1 MATIDSGPDATLDLW
16 DYRRRVADLYTRL
29 REMDPA
35 TGHSLWTATRDQLFR
50 THSQSPLSTQQQESF
65 PGLAYWPYDPAL
77 RTVATVEAVS
87 GQPIALAHSGE
98 GATVAH
104 LFGRA
109 HFQIANANLVLDMY
123 WLDDYAGG
131 VFMPFKDE
139 TNGASTYGGGRYLLD
154 TAKGADL
161 GHDGDGVI
169 VDLNFAY
176 HPSCAHNPQWSCP
189 LAPPG
194 SRLPIAIRGG
204 ERLSQ

>member
-1 MATIDSGPDATLDLW
+1 MDATDSGLDATLDLW

-29 REMDPA
+29 RVMDPA
-35 TGHSLWTATRDQLFR
+35 GGHGLWTATRDQLLR
-50 THSQSPLSTQQQESF
+50 THSQSPLPTQQRESF
-65 PGLAYWPYDPAL
+65 PGLVYWPYDPSL
-77 RTVATVEAVS
+77 RTVATLEVGS

-98 GATVAH
+98 GATVAR

-109 HFQIANANLVLDMY
+109 HFQLASTNLTLDMY

-131 VFMPFKDE
+131 VFVPFKDE
-139 TNGASTYGGGRYLLD
+139 TNGDSTYGGGRYLLD

-169 VDLNFAY
+169 VDFNFAY
-176 HPSCAHNPQWSCP
+176 HPSCAHNPRWSCP

-194 SRLPIAIRGG
+194 SRLPIAIQGG

>member
-1 MATIDSGPDATLDLW
+1 VEATDSGLEATLDLW

-29 REMDPA
+29 RAMDPVG
-35 TGHSLWTATRDQLFR
+35 GHGLWTATRDQLFR
-50 THSQSPLSTQQQESF
+50 THSQSPLPAQQRDSF
-65 PGLAYWPYDPAL
+65 PGLVYWPYDPSL
-77 RTVATVEAVS
+77 RTVATVEVGS

-98 GATVAH
+98 GATAAH

-109 HFQIANANLVLDMY
+109 HFRLANTNLALDMY

-139 TNGASTYGGGRYLLD
+139 TNGVSTYGGGRYLLD

-169 VDLNFAY
+169 VDFNFAY

-204 ERLSQ
+204 ERLPQ